1 MPDYAMRARAPSA
14 SLLGRRHVILA
25 SAGTLA
31 GAALATSVAHAADE
45 RDDHERGG
53 RPVPPAPQPIP
64 GGLQIGPGPTDII
77 HVWAAG
83 KAGVNLPYTGGTLQG
98 LDYDSATIF
107 SFEGNVAVAYHLGT
121 AVGGDGTRYNLE
133 TDVRAYE
140 GTFIAK
146 NGSRHQGAFALI

>member
-1 MPDYAMRARAPSA
+1 MPDYTMRAHAPMA

-25 SAGTLA
+25 TAGGLA
-31 GAALATSVAHAADE
+31 GAALATSVAQASDD
-45 RDDHERGG
+45 RDDRGG

-64 GGLQIGPGPTDII
+64 GGIQIGPAPTDII

-83 KAGVNLPYTGGTLQG
+83 LEGVKLPYTGGELQG
-98 LDYDSATIF
+98 LDFDSTTIF
-107 SFEGNVAVAYHLGT
+107 SFEGNVAVAYHVGT
-121 AVGGDGTRYNLE
+121 ARGGGGNHYNLE
-133 TDVRAYE
+133 TDLRAYE